1 MGSAFTTPNFT
12 PLMKLLIK
20 MITNTELLEK
30 YPLKELEKKMFLHND
45 MLKVMLGS
53 NSGSKEF
60 GECLANMCQDNFKLS
75 QKVSKVFLKAIK
87 NSSFDSVK
95 NYL

>member
-1 MGSAFTTPNFT
+1 MGSAFTTPNFS

-53 NSGSKEF
+53 N
-60 GECLANMCQDNFKLS
+60 
-75 QKVSKVFLKAIK
+75 
-87 NSSFDSVK
+87 
-95 NYL
+95 